1 VITVPVVLPP
11 PARPSQHSS
20 PLSLAEA
27 RRLILPSVCCG
38 GGGHGVEVKLG
49 DTAPVVLPPLVLLP
63 SQHSSPLSLA
73 EARCI
78 ILPSVC
84 CGGGGGGGHGVEV
97 KLDDHCTCSS
107 GSTMST
113 QFTTVERLPRHLK

>member
-1 VITVPVVLPP
+1 MTTVPVVLPP
-11 PARPSQHSS
+11 MAR
-20 PLSLAEA
+20 
-27 RRLILPSVCCG
+27 
-38 GGGHGVEVKLG
+38 
-49 DTAPVVLPPLVLLP
+49 P

-84 CGGGGGGGHGVEV
+84 CGGGGGGHEVAV

-107 GSTMST
+107 TSTGSSTIST
-113 QFTTVERLPRHLK
+113 QFTTVTC